1 MKKRAILPLKRPVF
15 SSLAQKSP
23 THNPTT
29 DPTNT
34 PTTTPTNHPTKH
46 PTPIT
51 KSPNQKTWYNE
62 INTHEEKDNTTM
74 TTTIYAQDIQPIITQ
89 ENVTIKGTADT
100 PTTITKFNTI
110 HVSEGTIRAYN
121 LGQTTSTIHAYG
133 NATIHAYGNI
143 QIYATDT
150 TRIYAHNGTSVVADQ
165 NANITI
171 YNSGICVAGGNAT
184 VRAFDNTSISGWG
197 VATINA
203 YNNANINTVD
213 MVTVN
218 AYNESEVI
226 ARGSCTLHV
235 HDAARVSAYGTTSVE
250 LYNGFVY
257 ADHST
262 TVTHH
267 KNTDPVIAD
276 DGSYAFLEEGVHV
289 AGVKLLSDSATL
301 VKDGEIEK
309 PQHVAEVLRQPDSE
323 LQSQIEEAERKKREG
338 FTEPDYDS
346 FTGKSE
352 EDFNVY
358 IDSLQ
363 GINIVPETVDDETY
377 EAEENLSTSY
387 DAQEENSI
395 TEQGGEDAIGTETPT
410 NAEVENSTDEQT
422 PQAENETQTTTNK
435 TNEETNY
442 TTSELNPHT
451 PLYPQSNEEIPYE
464 KAQEQ
469 LESVGWNV
477 VTQPTGSLQPFTQT
491 YDAKVTQQEITNAL
505 TPNKDTDEQEQT
517 QEEQKEETQQEK
529 PQTSFLDLGDD
540 EDFNPDDYDF
550 DTLIT

>member
-1 MKKRAILPLKRPVF
+1 M
-15 SSLAQKSP
+15 
-23 THNPTT
+23 
-29 DPTNT
+29 
-34 PTTTPTNHPTKH
+34 
-46 PTPIT
+46 
-51 KSPNQKTWYNE
+51 
-62 INTHEEKDNTTM
+62 
-74 TTTIYAQDIQPIITQ
+74 
-89 ENVTIKGTADT
+89 
-100 PTTITKFNTI
+100 
-110 HVSEGTIRAYN
+110 
-121 LGQTTSTIHAYG
+121 
-133 NATIHAYGNI
+133 
-143 QIYATDT
+143 
-150 TRIYAHNGTSVVADQ
+150 
-165 NANITI
+165 
-171 YNSGICVAGGNAT
+171 
-184 VRAFDNTSISGWG
+184 
-197 VATINA
+197 
-203 YNNANINTVD
+203 
-213 MVTVN
+213 
-218 AYNESEVI
+218 
-226 ARGSCTLHV
+226 
-235 HDAARVSAYGTTSVE
+235 
-250 LYNGFVY
+250 Y